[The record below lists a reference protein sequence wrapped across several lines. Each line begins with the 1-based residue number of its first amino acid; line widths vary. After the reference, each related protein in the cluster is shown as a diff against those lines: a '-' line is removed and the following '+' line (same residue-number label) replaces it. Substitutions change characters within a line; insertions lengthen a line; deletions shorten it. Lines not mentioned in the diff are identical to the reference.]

1 MRRKRCWR
9 RCPHEDDR
17 LAWLPSFRHPAPR
30 PVPGRYAVSFDPSP
44 DFGDIA
50 CSMESLA
57 LAIEV
62 RDAYTRGH
70 CDRTGRIARAL
81 GQCFDLEPAQL
92 EQLELA
98 AHFHDV
104 GKIGVPDRVLLH
116 PGTVPD
122 DDWPAIRA
130 HSELGE
136 RIFLASGHAHAS
148 EVATLIRHHHEAMD
162 GSGYPDGLAGDAIP
176 LGAPAARGRQLR
188 CDDHAP
194 HVCRSPQPRNGHA
207 RPACRAAPEDRSR
220 GLPRVRTADAQRRP
234 ARGLSATA
242 ATRSAASPRRGRSS
256 GAMHWLP
263 ARGPRYAAA
272 QRMHRPNAAR
282 RRAGARDSSC
292 PARS

>member
-1 MRRKRCWR
+1 
-9 RCPHEDDR
+9 
-17 LAWLPSFRHPAPR
+17 
-30 PVPGRYAVSFDPSP
+30 
-44 DFGDIA
+44 
-50 CSMESLA
+50 MESLA

-176 LGAPAARGRQLR
+176 LGARLLR
-188 CDDHAP
+188 VADSYDAMTT
-194 HVCRSPQPRNGHA
+194 R
-207 RPACRAAPEDRSR
+207 
-220 GLPRVRTADAQRRP
+220 RTYADAR
-234 ARGLSATA
+234 SHETA
-242 ATRSAASPRRGRSS
+242 MRILHAEQHHKIDPEVFRVFEQLMR
-256 GAMHWLP
+256 
-263 ARGPRYAAA
+263 
-272 QRMHRPNAAR
+272 NADLREA
-282 RRAGARDSSC
+282 
-292 PARS
+292 

>member
-1 MRRKRCWR
+1 M
-9 RCPHEDDR
+9 
-17 LAWLPSFRHPAPR
+17 
-30 PVPGRYAVSFDPSP
+30 SFDPSP

-136 RIFLASGHAHAS
+136 RIFLASGHAHAA

-162 GSGYPDGLAGDAIP
+162 GSG
-176 LGAPAARGRQLR
+176 
-188 CDDHAP
+188 
-194 HVCRSPQPRNGHA
+194 
-207 RPACRAAPEDRSR
+207 
-220 GLPRVRTADAQRRP
+220 
-234 ARGLSATA
+234 
-242 ATRSAASPRRGRSS
+242 
-256 GAMHWLP
+256 
-263 ARGPRYAAA
+263 
-272 QRMHRPNAAR
+272 
-282 RRAGARDSSC
+282 
-292 PARS
+292 

>member
-1 MRRKRCWR
+1 
-9 RCPHEDDR
+9 
-17 LAWLPSFRHPAPR
+17 
-30 PVPGRYAVSFDPSP
+30 VSFDPSP

-81 GQCFDLEPAQL
+81 GQCFDLELAQL

-176 LGAPAARGRQLR
+176 LGARLLR
-188 CDDHAP
+188 VADSYDAMTT
-194 HVCRSPQPRNGHA
+194 R
-207 RPACRAAPEDRSR
+207 
-220 GLPRVRTADAQRRP
+220 RT
-234 ARGLSATA
+234 
-242 ATRSAASPRRGRSS
+242 
-256 GAMHWLP
+256 
-263 ARGPRYAAA
+263 YAE
-272 QRMHRPNAAR
+272 
-282 RRAGARDSSC
+282 
-292 PARS
+292 ARSHDTAMRILHAEQHQKIDPEVFRVFEQLMRNADLREA